1 MEAVVRPDEVETLAQ
16 LAGLGPSVVNNRGR
30 LCFPVRFSREGSFM
44 KTRATAGSPIGNSGS
59 IINTKREQMF
69 AVTLFHMRSAPLF
82 RLTERAASQTQAI
95 ANAERTYGRIVTAI
109 IGSSDLR
116 DEERYLIHDAD
127 LTQVQRGARASQG
140 WRLQYFVRFAG
151 RMGAGLIGDRLSRS
165 EAETLLEEVISADHG
180 LLNALT
186 SGAMIE
192 FCPYQDWARST
203 GWVTIDCV
211 FRATD
216 ITGQK
221 RDMRP
226 ISSAMREATRLIV
239 LDVLS
244 SDRETVHVPL
254 PHRVALGRLVIQ
266 SATLRAGRLREGL
279 RVPTKLVDWLK
290 RRGHNDV
297 ANAVW
302 DAVQ

>member
-1 MEAVVRPDEVETLAQ
+1 
-16 LAGLGPSVVNNRGR
+16 
-30 LCFPVRFSREGSFM
+30 M
-44 KTRATAGSPIGNSGS
+44 KTPTIAGSQIGNSGS
-59 IINTKREQMF
+59 VINNKREQMF
-69 AVTLFHMRSAPLF
+69 AVTLSHKRSAPLF

-95 ANAERTYGRIVTAI
+95 ANAERAYERIVAAI

-116 DEERYLIHDAD
+116 DEGRFLVHDAD
-127 LTQVQRGARASQG
+127 LTQVQRGARGSQG
-140 WRLQYFVRFAG
+140 WRLQYLVRFAG
-151 RMGAGLIGDRLSRS
+151 GMTAGLSGDQLLRP

-180 LLNALT
+180 LLTALT

-203 GWVTIDCV
+203 GWITIDCA

-216 ITGQK
+216 ITGQI

-266 SATLRAGRLREGL
+266 SATLRAARIREGL
-279 RVPTKLVDWLK
+279 RVPTKLVDWLR

-297 ANAVW
+297 A
-302 DAVQ
+302 DAVRGARQQ